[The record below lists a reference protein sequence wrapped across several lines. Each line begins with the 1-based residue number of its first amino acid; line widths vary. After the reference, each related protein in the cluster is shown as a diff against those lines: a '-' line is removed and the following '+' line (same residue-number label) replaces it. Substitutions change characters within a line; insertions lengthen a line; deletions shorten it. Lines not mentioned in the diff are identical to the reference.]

1 MSEMATEVSKTKLI
15 QSQLDISKEE
25 ISHFKE
31 REQTLKT
38 SSYRLEKNVLLLETQ
53 VEDTS
58 TKLLEAERQSSQ
70 EKATMLRMKEEWNEK
85 MKMIQQAHETNV
97 MKV

>member
-1 MSEMATEVSKTKLI
+1 MSSEVSNAKLI
-15 QSQLDISKEE
+15 QSQLDISQEE
-25 ISHFKE
+25 ITHLKE

-38 SSYRLEKNVLLLETQ
+38 SNYRLEENVLLLETQ

-85 MKMIQQAHETNV
+85 TKMLQQAHETNV
-97 MKV
+97 IKA